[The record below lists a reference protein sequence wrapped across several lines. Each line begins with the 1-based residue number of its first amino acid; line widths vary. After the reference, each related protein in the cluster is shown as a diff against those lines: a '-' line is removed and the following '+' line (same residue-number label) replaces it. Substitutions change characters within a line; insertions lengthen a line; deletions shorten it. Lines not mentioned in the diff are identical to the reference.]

1 MWQVYFKCIP
11 ILQAENKFISCIKM
25 RILSEVHIKIW
36 KKITMFGTWTGLS
49 SALMVAKI
57 RRKFLA
63 FLLYW
68 HSKEKGISGP
78 FLKYLSTSQWTC
90 RDSFSSLA
98 SSARLPQRR
107 TSIWV
112 SVQRCTKKC
121 CAIKSKINFTFKKSL
136 K

>member
-1 MWQVYFKCIP
+1 MNPHFAGRKETHMLYKNEDFV
-11 ILQAENKFISCIKM
+11 
-25 RILSEVHIKIW
+25 RILNLNL
-36 KKITMFGTWTGLS
+36 KKITMFGTWTSLS
-49 SALMVAKI
+49 SASMVTKI

-63 FLLYW
+63 LSLYW

-98 SSARLPQRR
+98 SSVRLPQRK
-107 TSIWV
+107 TSILV
-112 SVQRCTKKC
+112 SVQMNTKKC
-121 CAIKSKINFTFKKSL
+121 CAIIFKSKINLTFKKSL

>member
-1 MWQVYFKCIP
+1 MNPHFAGRKETHKLYKNEDFVRI
-11 ILQAENKFISCIKM
+11 ILNLNF
-25 RILSEVHIKIW
+25 
-36 KKITMFGTWTGLS
+36 KKITMFGTWTSLS
-49 SALMVAKI
+49 SASKVAKI

-63 FLLYW
+63 FFLYW
-68 HSKEKGISGP
+68 HSKEKGIRGP
-78 FLKYLSTSQWTC
+78 FLKYVSTSQWTS

-98 SSARLPQRR
+98 SLVRLPQRK

-121 CAIKSKINFTFKKSL
+121 CAIILKSKINFTFKKSL